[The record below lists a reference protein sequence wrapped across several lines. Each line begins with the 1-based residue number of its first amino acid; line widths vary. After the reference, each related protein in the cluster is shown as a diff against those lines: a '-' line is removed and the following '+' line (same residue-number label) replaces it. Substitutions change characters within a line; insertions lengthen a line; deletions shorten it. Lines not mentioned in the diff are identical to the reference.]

1 MSLDAFLREEVKE
14 WNDDSA
20 MQYFNAVLPSPREQD
35 PHRWDSL
42 MEFWSERV
50 LPSAMRHTNSLSF
63 TIDQLKSCLKRN
75 GFYPVGLDSIVAE
88 MNRKGTVVAEGQVA
102 AQTAGWGSW
111 LWGNLVAR
119 PISWGWS
126 QVVAPAE
133 AELATTTL
141 DPKARFVLLP
151 LLKAKADEL
160 LSKHADDAVFAADHL
175 VTQRQLLDI
184 TGLNAQDLQ
193 ILLTYMHANG
203 KAALFETA
211 RGEKA
216 VKLAKAGESKVELN
230 EADKGILQLKETLG
244 SLEKQEGQLS
254 KDIDGCRVKAA
265 DWLKKKNKP
274 KAMMELKR
282 KQRLQSVLD
291 KRLSFIE
298 NIHQIL
304 HTIEQTQ
311 TDKEM
316 IDQFKLGVDTLKRV
330 REESGVTV
338 EAVDQ
343 VMDDLQDALLDQRE
357 IDDAISSGQEQL
369 SSVDEAELEEELA
382 QLVATA
388 LPLPAAA
395 AVPVPAAAATPVRQ
409 QQQQPEAQQLQQQ
422 PGQTE
427 DAEVASLAA
436 LLAGMPSV
444 QHLPDPAKVAA
455 KEEDDSLPDL
465 DSLQF
470 AG

>member
-1 MSLDAFLREEVKE
+1 
-14 WNDDSA
+14 
-20 MQYFNAVLPSPREQD
+20 
-35 PHRWDSL
+35 
-42 MEFWSERV
+42 
-50 LPSAMRHTNSLSF
+50 
-63 TIDQLKSCLKRN
+63 
-75 GFYPVGLDSIVAE
+75 
-88 MNRKGTVVAEGQVA
+88 
-102 AQTAGWGSW
+102 
-111 LWGNLVAR
+111 
-119 PISWGWS
+119 
-126 QVVAPAE
+126 
-133 AELATTTL
+133 
-141 DPKARFVLLP
+141 
-151 LLKAKADEL
+151 
-160 LSKHADDAVFAADHL
+160 
-175 VTQRQLLDI
+175 
-184 TGLNAQDLQ
+184 
-193 ILLTYMHANG
+193 
-203 KAALFETA
+203 
-211 RGEKA
+211 
-216 VKLAKAGESKVELN
+216 
-230 EADKGILQLKETLG
+230 
-244 SLEKQEGQLS
+244 
-254 KDIDGCRVKAA
+254 
-265 DWLKKKNKP
+265 
-274 KAMMELKR
+274 
-282 KQRLQSVLD
+282 
-291 KRLSFIE
+291 
-298 NIHQIL
+298 
-304 HTIEQTQ
+304 
-311 TDKEM
+311 M

-395 AVPVPAAAATPVRQ
+395 VPVAAAAATPVRQ
-409 QQQQPEAQQLQQQ
+409 QQQPEAQQQ

>member
-1 MSLDAFLREEVKE
+1 M
-14 WNDDSA
+14 N
-20 MQYFNAVLPSPREQD
+20 
-35 PHRWDSL
+35 
-42 MEFWSERV
+42 FWSERV

-63 TIDQLKSCLKRN
+63 TIDQLKSSLKCD
-75 GFYPVGLDSIVAE
+75 GYFPAGLDSIVAE
-88 MNRKGTVVAEGQVA
+88 MNRKGMVVAEGQVA

-133 AELATTTL
+133 AEPATV
-141 DPKARFVLLP
+141 DPKARLVLLP
-151 LLKAKADEL
+151 LLKAKADEV
-160 LSKHADDAVFAADHL
+160 LSKHADGVFAADHL
-175 VTQRQLLDI
+175 VTQRQLLDT

-211 RGEKA
+211 RGEKVA

-254 KDIDGCRVKAA
+254 KDIDGCRVKATN
-265 DWLKKKNKP
+265 WLKKKNKP

-395 AVPVPAAAATPVRQ
+395 VPVAAAAATPVRQ
-409 QQQQPEAQQLQQQ
+409 QQPEAQQQ
-422 PGQTE
+422 PRQTE

-444 QHLPDPAKVAA
+444 QHLPDPANVKEA
-455 KEEDDSLPDL
+455 KEHDEDDSLPDL

>member
-1 MSLDAFLREEVKE
+1 MSLDSFLREEVKE

-42 MEFWSERV
+42 MEFWSGRV

-63 TIDQLKSCLKRN
+63 TIDQLKSSLKRN
-75 GFYPVGLDSIVAE
+75 DFYPVGLDSIVVRTRLHRTIGRLPTTFASCGKRPSIKHQFTHFCLCVQAE

-133 AELATTTL
+133 AELATPTL
-141 DPKARFVLLP
+141 DSKARFVLLP
-151 LLKAKADEL
+151 LLKVWPPARVRLQRSLSYPYDRTRQAKADEL

-211 RGEKA
+211 RGEKVVIVISGLGLAHCAFTSKRVSRLTFRQA

-254 KDIDGCRVKAA
+254 KDIDGYDC
-265 DWLKKKNKP
+265 KP
-274 KAMMELKR
+274 GLNSCKSCG
-282 KQRLQSVLD
+282 QRLP
-291 KRLSFIE
+291 SFT
-298 NIHQIL
+298 HSRTTHMT
-304 HTIEQTQ
+304 HTTRA
-311 TDKEM
+311 D
-316 IDQFKLGVDTLKRV
+316 
-330 REESGVTV
+330 V
-338 EAVDQ
+338 E
-343 VMDDLQDALLDQRE
+343 
-357 IDDAISSGQEQL
+357 
-369 SSVDEAELEEELA
+369 
-382 QLVATA
+382 
-388 LPLPAAA
+388 
-395 AVPVPAAAATPVRQ
+395 
-409 QQQQPEAQQLQQQ
+409 
-422 PGQTE
+422 
-427 DAEVASLAA
+427 
-436 LLAGMPSV
+436 
-444 QHLPDPAKVAA
+444 
-455 KEEDDSLPDL
+455 
-465 DSLQF
+465 
-470 AG
+470 

>member
-1 MSLDAFLREEVKE
+1 
-14 WNDDSA
+14 
-20 MQYFNAVLPSPREQD
+20 
-35 PHRWDSL
+35 
-42 MEFWSERV
+42 
-50 LPSAMRHTNSLSF
+50 
-63 TIDQLKSCLKRN
+63 
-75 GFYPVGLDSIVAE
+75 
-88 MNRKGTVVAEGQVA
+88 
-102 AQTAGWGSW
+102 
-111 LWGNLVAR
+111 
-119 PISWGWS
+119 
-126 QVVAPAE
+126 
-133 AELATTTL
+133 
-141 DPKARFVLLP
+141 
-151 LLKAKADEL
+151 
-160 LSKHADDAVFAADHL
+160 
-175 VTQRQLLDI
+175 
-184 TGLNAQDLQ
+184 
-193 ILLTYMHANG
+193 
-203 KAALFETA
+203 
-211 RGEKA
+211 
-216 VKLAKAGESKVELN
+216 
-230 EADKGILQLKETLG
+230 
-244 SLEKQEGQLS
+244 
-254 KDIDGCRVKAA
+254 
-265 DWLKKKNKP
+265 
-274 KAMMELKR
+274 
-282 KQRLQSVLD
+282 
-291 KRLSFIE
+291 
-298 NIHQIL
+298 
-304 HTIEQTQ
+304 
-311 TDKEM
+311 M

-395 AVPVPAAAATPVRQ
+395 VPVPAAAATPVR
-409 QQQQPEAQQLQQQ
+409 QQQPEAQQLQQQ